1 MIEAVPSFGTHPQ
14 MKRGVHRVLFVI
26 GLGVATAQ
34 CSGIQRAGAA
44 DAPPDY
50 PNRTVRIVVPF
61 PAGGTADILPR
72 IVAQKLRER
81 WNQPVVVE
89 NKSGAGG
96 NIGAASVATAAPD
109 GYTLLASP
117 PGPLAINESLYKPEA
132 LGFRPSDLEPVTVLG
147 TVPNVLDV
155 RPDFP
160 AKNAKEL
167 IEYAKA
173 NPGKVSFA
181 SQGNGSTSHLT
192 GILFQ
197 KLTNVQMVHIPYR
210 GTAPALQDIM
220 GSNVDL
226 FFDNLGSSLALHQ
239 GEKLRILAT
248 GGQQRN
254 PSLPDIPTLR
264 EAGVAAF
271 ESSTWFAIVA
281 PPQTPS
287 TIIQY
292 LNQQITEVLMLPEVR
307 EQFAKI
313 AVAPVGGSVA
323 ETASFFAD
331 EREKWRGVI
340 TSANVRVE

>member
-1 MIEAVPSFGTHPQ
+1 MLVT
-14 MKRGVHRVLFVI
+14 
-26 GLGVATAQ
+26 GLGFAVQ
-34 CSGIQRAGAA
+34 YCCMERANAA
-44 DAPPDY
+44 DAPSDY
-50 PNRTVRIVVPF
+50 PNRTVRIIVPF

-72 IVAQKLRER
+72 IIAQKLRER

-96 NIGAASVATAAPD
+96 NIGAASVATAPPD

-117 PGPLAINESLYKPEA
+117 PGPLAINESLYKPDA
-132 LGFRPSDLEPVTVLG
+132 LGFSPSDLEPVTVLG

-210 GTAPALQDIM
+210 GTSPALQDIM
-220 GSNVDL
+220 GGNVDL
-226 FFDNLGSSLALHQ
+226 FFDNLGSSLSLHQ
-239 GEKLRILAT
+239 GQKLRILAT
-248 GGQQRN
+248 GGKQRN
-254 PSLPDIPTLR
+254 PALPDVPTLQ

-271 ESSTWFAIVA
+271 ESTTWFAIVA
-281 PPQTPS
+281 PPRTPFP
-287 TIIQY
+287 IIQY
-292 LNQQITEVLMLPEVR
+292 LNQQITGVLMLPEVR

-313 AVAPVGGSVA
+313 AVEPAGGSVA
-323 ETASFFAD
+323 ETAKFFAD

-340 TSANVRVE
+340 KSANVTVE

>member
-1 MIEAVPSFGTHPQ
+1 MSSFGTYPQ
-14 MKRGVHRVLFVI
+14 IRRLVHRVLLVI
-26 GLGVATAQ
+26 GLGAAAAQ
-34 CSGIQRAGAA
+34 CFGIQRAGAA
-44 DAPPDY
+44 DGPLDY

-61 PAGGTADILPR
+61 PAGGTADVLPR
-72 IVAQKLRER
+72 IIAQKLRER

-132 LGFRPSDLEPVTVLG
+132 LGFRPSDLEPVTILG

-167 IEYAKA
+167 VEYAKA
-173 NPGKVSFA
+173 NPGKVTFA

-192 GILFQ
+192 GILLQ

-220 GSNVDL
+220 GSSVDL

-239 GEKLRILAT
+239 GAKLRILAT
-248 GGQQRN
+248 GGRQRS
-254 PSLPDIPTLR
+254 PALPDIPTLQ
-264 EAGVAAF
+264 EAGVATFVSA
-271 ESSTWFAIVA
+271 TWFAIVA

-287 TIIQY
+287 TIVQY

-313 AVAPVGGSVA
+313 AVEPVGGSVA
-323 ETASFFAD
+323 ETAKFFAD

-340 TSANVRVE
+340 TSANVTAE

>member
-1 MIEAVPSFGTHPQ
+1 MARILPFRVWLP
-14 MKRGVHRVLFVI
+14 MKQTAHCVMFVV
-26 GLGVATAQ
+26 GLGFALLY
-34 CSGIQRAGAA
+34 CCMERANAA
-44 DAPPDY
+44 DAPSDY
-50 PNRTVRIVVPF
+50 PNRTVRIIVPF

-72 IVAQKLRER
+72 IIAQKLRER

-96 NIGAASVATAAPD
+96 NIGAASVATAPPD

-117 PGPLAINESLYKPEA
+117 PGPLAINESLYKPDA
-132 LGFRPSDLEPVTVLG
+132 LGFSPSDLEPVTVLG

-197 KLTNVQMVHIPYR
+197 KLTNVQMLHIPYR
-210 GTAPALQDIM
+210 GTSPALQDIM
-220 GSNVDL
+220 GGNVDL
-226 FFDNLGSSLALHQ
+226 FFDNLGSSLSLHQ
-239 GEKLRILAT
+239 GQKLRILAT
-248 GGQQRN
+248 GGKKRN
-254 PSLPDIPTLR
+254 SALPDVPTLQ
-264 EAGVAAF
+264 EAGIAAF
-271 ESSTWFAIVA
+271 ESTTWFAIVA
-281 PPQTPS
+281 PPQTPFS
-287 TIIQY
+287 IIQY
-292 LNQQITEVLMLPEVR
+292 LNQQITGVLMLPEVR

-313 AVAPVGGSVA
+313 AVEPVGGSVA
-323 ETASFFAD
+323 ETTKFFAD

-340 TSANVRVE
+340 KSANVTVE

>member
-1 MIEAVPSFGTHPQ
+1 M
-14 MKRGVHRVLFVI
+14 LVI
-26 GLGVATAQ
+26 GLGFAVQ
-34 CSGIQRAGAA
+34 YCCMERANAA
-44 DAPPDY
+44 DAPSDY
-50 PNRTVRIVVPF
+50 PNRTVRIIVPF

-72 IVAQKLRER
+72 IIAQKLRER

-96 NIGAASVATAAPD
+96 NIGAASVATAPPD

-117 PGPLAINESLYKPEA
+117 PGPLAINESLYKPDA
-132 LGFRPSDLEPVTVLG
+132 LGFSPPDLEPVTVLG

-210 GTAPALQDIM
+210 GTSPALQDIM
-220 GSNVDL
+220 GGNVDL
-226 FFDNLGSSLALHQ
+226 FFDNLGSSLSLHQ
-239 GEKLRILAT
+239 GQKLRILAT
-248 GGQQRN
+248 GGKQRN
-254 PSLPDIPTLR
+254 PALPDVPTLQ

-271 ESSTWFAIVA
+271 ESTTWFAIVA
-281 PPQTPS
+281 PPRTPFP
-287 TIIQY
+287 IIQY
-292 LNQQITEVLMLPEVR
+292 LNQQITGVLMLPEVR

-313 AVAPVGGSVA
+313 AVEPVGGNVA
-323 ETASFFAD
+323 ETAKFFAD

-340 TSANVRVE
+340 KSANVTVE

>member
-1 MIEAVPSFGTHPQ
+1 MVRILPFSVWAP
-14 MKRGVHRVLFVI
+14 MKQTAHCAMFVV
-26 GLGVATAQ
+26 GLGFALLY
-34 CSGIQRAGAA
+34 CCMERADAA

-50 PNRTVRIVVPF
+50 PNRTVRIIVPF

-72 IVAQKLRER
+72 IIAQKLRER

-96 NIGAASVATAAPD
+96 NIGAASVATAPPD

-117 PGPLAINESLYKPEA
+117 PGPLAINESLYKPDA
-132 LGFRPSDLEPVTVLG
+132 LGFSPSDLEPVTVLG

-173 NPGKVSFA
+173 NPEKVSFA

-210 GTAPALQDIM
+210 GTSPALQDIM
-220 GSNVDL
+220 GGNVDL
-226 FFDNLGSSLALHQ
+226 FFDNLGSSLSLHQ
-239 GEKLRILAT
+239 GQKLRILAT
-248 GGQQRN
+248 GGKQRN
-254 PSLPDIPTLR
+254 PALPDVPTLQ

-271 ESSTWFAIVA
+271 ESTTWFAIVA
-281 PPQTPS
+281 PPRTPFP
-287 TIIQY
+287 IIQY
-292 LNQQITEVLMLPEVR
+292 LNQQITGVLMLPEVR

-313 AVAPVGGSVA
+313 AVEPVGGSVA
-323 ETASFFAD
+323 ETAKFFAD

-340 TSANVRVE
+340 KSANVTVE